1 MPNNLLGTFIAL
13 VIRFIDKTIGAIR
26 IRQNIS
32 NIRRDYNAWVANES
46 MEDYALRFAP
56 RTFRKWSEFQVA
68 NTAFGSTSF
77 LVLEAIGGFLSIN
90 YGFTNAVWAIL
101 AVGIIIFIT
110 SFPISYYAARYN
122 IDIDLLT
129 RSAGF
134 GYIGSTV
141 TSLIYA
147 SFTFTLFALEASI
160 MSLALESYFHIPIA
174 FAHIISA
181 VTVIPLV
188 IFGITTISRLQL
200 WTQPLWLLLLVTPYI
215 AVYMHEPEANMT
227 LETYFWI
234 AGSGQGFNWL
244 MFGSATTIAF
254 SMVAQIG
261 EQVDFLR
268 FMPELTKQN
277 RLRWW
282 AATLTAGPGWILFGM
297 LRQIGGALLAHL
309 AIRHG
314 ISPAHAHEPTQMYL
328 VAYSSLFETK
338 TALAVT
344 VLFVVISQI
353 KINVTNAYAGS
364 LAWSNFFSRL
374 THSHPGR
381 IVWLLFNVSIA
392 LLLMEFGVFNA
403 LEKILGLFSNI
414 SIAWISAVA
423 ADLLIN
429 KPLRLS
435 PKTVEFKRA
444 YLPDLNPV
452 GTLSTL
458 FASIVSILAYL
469 GFFGAYAQAFS
480 AFIALG
486 VAFLLAPC
494 IAKLY
499 GRKHYLTRYHSHKN
513 QGKLSVCS
521 ICANSFEQED
531 MAYCPFYGGSICSL
545 CCTLDSS
552 CLDACKPGFRL
563 DDYLE
568 RLANTC
574 LPKRLTLTARLRFI
588 RFGLLF
594 MLLTILASA
603 FVGII
608 YYQDLLG
615 TEHNA
620 PLFNLLLWNFVK
632 VYSSLLVF
640 IGLCTWWLIL
650 NDESR
655 RVAHEETAKQTQ
667 RLLME
672 IAEHEKTDAKLQE
685 ATKAADKANAAKNR
699 FLSNMSHEMRTPLN
713 SIIGYAYI
721 LHKDPSIPVHRRQ
734 AVEILK
740 RSGEHLSSLI
750 EDILD
755 IARIEACKFDLSKD
769 IINFPNFIEHLLSIF
784 KPQAEDKG
792 LALNCQIM
800 NTLPQRVRGDEKRV
814 GQVLINLLG
823 NAIKF
828 TAKGGVTFKVGYSCG
843 VATFQVIDTGMGI
856 EPEQLQNIFQPFTQ
870 LAQENMIPGS
880 GLGLTISKVMTEI
893 MGGELAVHSVPDQGT
908 TFTVRLYLA
917 SLGGNKDK
925 TEQQHIVGYQESVKK
940 ILVVDDQLEHRL
952 MIADI
957 LEPLGFYLDKADSGQ
972 ECIRKAQENPPDI
985 ILLDLSMPGMDGFKT
1000 VECLRQ
1006 TGCTLPIVVLT
1017 SNAYPAD
1024 RVNAINAGC
1033 NDFLAK
1039 PLQVPELLDKLRLH
1053 LGLSWRYQDDNK
1065 TIDTK
1070 WPLVKPGNLPPAD
1083 IMEDVVAHVRIG
1095 DLLALNH
1102 YLSELSRTNPE
1113 HKEFSQRLLSLSNE
1127 FRLADIKMLINLTT
1141 ENNNGH
1147 EQ

>member
-1 MPNNLLGTFIAL
+1 
-13 VIRFIDKTIGAIR
+13 
-26 IRQNIS
+26 
-32 NIRRDYNAWVANES
+32 

-147 SFTFTLFALEASI
+147 SFTFILFALEASI
-160 MSLALESYFHIPIA
+160 MSLAIELYFHIPIA
-174 FAHIISA
+174 IAQIISA
-181 VTVIPLV
+181 IIIIPLV
-188 IFGITTISRLQL
+188 TFGITAISRLQL
-200 WTQPLWLLLLVTPYI
+200 WTQPVWLLLLVTPYV
-215 AVYMHEPEANMT
+215 AVYMHEPEAIMT
-227 LETYFWI
+227 LQTYFWI
-234 AGSGQGFNWL
+234 AGSGQGFDWL
-244 MFGSATTIAF
+244 LFGSATTIAF

-268 FMPELTKQN
+268 FMPELTKKN

-314 ISPAHAHEPTQMYL
+314 ISPVHAHEPTQMYL
-328 VAYSSLFETK
+328 VAYNSLFESK
-338 TALAVT
+338 MALAVT

-381 IVWLLFNVSIA
+381 VVWLLFNVSIA

-403 LEKILGLFSNI
+403 LEKVLGLFSNI

-429 KPLRLS
+429 KPLGLS

-458 FASIVSILAYL
+458 FASVVSILAYL
-469 GFFGAYAQAFS
+469 GLFGAYAQAFS
-480 AFIALG
+480 ALIALSL
-486 VAFLLAPC
+486 AFLLSPF

-499 GRKHYLTRYHSHKN
+499 GRKRYLTRYHTHKN
-513 QGKLSVCS
+513 SGKLSQCS
-521 ICANSFEQED
+521 VCANQFEQED
-531 MAYCPFYGGSICSL
+531 MAYCPFYGGGICSL

-568 RLANTC
+568 KLANTC
-574 LPKRLTLTARLRFI
+574 LPKRLTLTARLRSI

-594 MLLTILASA
+594 MFLTILTSA

-608 YYQDLLG
+608 YYQDLLS
-615 TEHNA
+615 TEHYLPA
-620 PLFNLLLWNFVK
+620 YNLLLWNFVK

-655 RVAHEETAKQTQ
+655 RVAQEETNKQTQ

-672 IAEHEKTDAKLQE
+672 IAEHKKTDAKLQE
-685 ATKAADKANAAKNR
+685 ATKAADKANIAKSR
-699 FLSNMSHEMRTPLN
+699 FLSNMSHEIRTPLN

-721 LHKDPSIPVHRRQ
+721 LQKDPTIPVHRRQ
-734 AVEILK
+734 AVDILK

-755 IARIEACKFDLSKD
+755 IARIEACKFELNKD
-769 IINFPNFIEHLLSIF
+769 IIDFPNFIEHLLSIF
-784 KPQAEDKG
+784 RSQAEDKG
-792 LALNCQIM
+792 LAFNCQIM

-814 GQVLINLLG
+814 GQILINLLG

-828 TAKGGVTFKVGYSCG
+828 TKQGEVIFRVGYSCG
-843 VATFQVIDTGMGI
+843 VTTFQIIDTGAGI
-856 EPEQLQNIFQPFTQ
+856 DPEQLQNIFQPFTQ
-870 LAQENMIPGS
+870 IANDSFVSGS
-880 GLGLTISKVMTEI
+880 GLGLTISKVLAEI
-893 MGGELAVHSVPDQGT
+893 MGGELTVDSIPNQGS
-908 TFTVRLYLA
+908 TFIVRLYLA
-917 SLGGNKDK
+917 NLGSDLEK
-925 TEQQHIVGYQESVKK
+925 TQQDAITGYQERTQK

-952 MIADI
+952 LIRNI
-957 LEPLGFYLDKADSGQ
+957 LEPLSFHLEEAATGA
-972 ECIRKAQENPPDI
+972 ECLRRVNDIRPDL
-985 ILLDLSMPGMDGFKT
+985 ILLDLSMPEMDGLETAK
-1000 VECLRQ
+1000 CLRQ
-1006 TGCTLPIVVLT
+1006 IGYALPIVVLT
-1017 SNAYPAD
+1017 SNAYPSD

-1039 PLQVPELLDKLRLH
+1039 PLQMAKLLNKLKTQ
-1053 LGLSWRYQDDNK
+1053 LGLTWIYQE
-1065 TIDTK
+1065 ID
-1070 WPLVKPGNLPPAD
+1070 LVVPVSKLIHHKAVPAKHSVLPPPEMLD
-1083 IMEDVVAHVRIG
+1083 TINSYVRIG
-1095 DLLALNH
+1095 DLSGLNRYLA
-1102 YLSELSRTNPE
+1102 EVEDGNPKLQGFIE
-1113 HKEFSQRLLSLSNE
+1113 QLLLLSNE
-1127 FRLADIKMLINLTT
+1127 FRLGELRKILTITT
-1141 ENNNGH
+1141 EKLNDYD
-1147 EQ
+1147 QSIS